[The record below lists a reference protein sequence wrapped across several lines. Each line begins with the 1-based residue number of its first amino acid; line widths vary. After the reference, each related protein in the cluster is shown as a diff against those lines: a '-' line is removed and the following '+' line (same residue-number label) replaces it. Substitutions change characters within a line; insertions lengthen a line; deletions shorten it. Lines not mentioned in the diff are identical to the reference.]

1 MKATVAICTY
11 NRAYDLS
18 ESVLSVT
25 RQHVEYDVEIIVI
38 DNNSTDHTAQL
49 VQEIQDI
56 EGVDNVKYVLEKK
69 PGLSAARN
77 RAIRE
82 ARGEY
87 ILFLDDD
94 AIASPLWI
102 QHIVDV
108 FESDSSIG
116 CVGGKIEPLWESQ
129 KPDWIPSERLSL
141 YTILDYADHV
151 IEMPNPSI
159 PFGANVAFRTQL
171 FQDIAPFREDL
182 GRVGKNLLSNEESE
196 LISRIRVQ
204 HKVFYTP
211 FGSVQHKVS
220 KERTTKNWFLR
231 RVFWQGVS
239 DAVRKKDKGAIR
251 TIKHAIRLG
260 QGVIRALLCIYSPKR
275 FTRQLAQICY
285 RNGLII
291 GILRYNSKE

>member
-18 ESVLSVT
+18 ESVHSAIQ
-25 RQHVEYDVEIIVI
+25 QHAEFEYEIIVI
-38 DNNSTDHTAQL
+38 DNNSTDDTAKL
-49 VQEIQDI
+49 VQEIRAG
-56 EGVDNVKYVLEKK
+56 EGGDRVKYVLEKT

-102 QHIVDV
+102 QHIVGV
-108 FESDSSIG
+108 FDSDRAIG
-116 CVGGKIEPLWESQ
+116 VVGGKIEPLWESR
-129 KPDWIPSERLSL
+129 KPDWIPSENLSL

-151 IEMPNPSI
+151 VEMPSPSI
-159 PFGANVAFRTQL
+159 PFGANVAFRTQV
-171 FQDIAPFREDL
+171 FRDIAPFREDL

-196 LISRIRVQ
+196 LIARIRVH

-239 DAVRKKDKGAIR
+239 DAVRKKDKGAVR
-251 TIKHAIRLG
+251 TLKHAIRLG